1 MIRIVTDST
10 SQLTHDQAATHDIS
24 IVPMTIIIDGVEYSE
39 GLDLATESF
48 YESIGDGV
56 MLSTSQPSPATF
68 IETYQR
74 LVAEG
79 ATEILSVHLSEAN
92 SGTLNAARIAAGEV
106 SVPIHLIDSKMTSY
120 GLGVIALML
129 ADHVATGGTA
139 ETAVLEAELLVPTI
153 SMVFILQDVNYVL
166 RGGRIRQPELPS
178 GTNDVPVLAGAGG
191 HYELIGTGRTI
202 DNLTDQMAAAL
213 LQGHHLRHVAVAHA
227 APDTIEFTEGLE
239 AQLGSSHLV
248 VSVHRY
254 RMSPSIAVH
263 TGPGTAGGFSWPAH
277 VLVEDVQPSS
287 S

>member
-1 MIRIVTDST
+1 VIRIVTDST
-10 SQLTHDQAATHDIS
+10 SQLTDLQAATHNIS
-24 IVPMTIIIDGVEYSE
+24 IVPMTIIIDGVEYRE

-74 LVAEG
+74 LVDEG
-79 ATEILSVHLSEAN
+79 ATEIVSVHLSEAS
-92 SGTLNAARIAAGEV
+92 SGTLNAGRVAAGEV

-120 GLGVIALML
+120 GLGVIALAL
-129 ADHVATGGTA
+129 ADHIATGGTA
-139 ETAVLEAELLVPTI
+139 ETALLEAEQLIPAI
-153 SMVFILQDVNYVL
+153 STVFILQDVKYVL

-202 DNLTDQMAAAL
+202 DDLTDQMAAAL
-213 LQGHHLRHVAVAHA
+213 LQGDHLRHVAVAHA
-227 APDTIEFTEGLE
+227 APDTIAFTEGLE
-239 AQLGSSHLV
+239 SQLGSSPSV

-254 RMSPSIAVH
+254 RMGPSIAVH
-263 TGPGTAGGFSWPAH
+263 TGPGTAGGFSWPAQ
-277 VLVEDVQPSS
+277 VGADAVQPSS